1 MKAYLDSFFSVFL
14 PYDIEYRG
22 KVWNWCRIFREVH
35 EKVWSIYE
43 KAGVFGKGVK
53 AYRFFDPMPISVST
67 PDIRLAFYEMPN
79 GNRLLIMA
87 NKTGNPVTGIAELSK
102 IKSGDFTL
110 PELYANEKIEVESGK
125 FRITI
130 PSRTIRITEWKQ

>member
-1 MKAYLDSFFSVFL
+1 
-14 PYDIEYRG
+14 
-22 KVWNWCRIFREVH
+22 
-35 EKVWSIYE
+35 
-43 KAGVFGKGVK
+43 
-53 AYRFFDPMPISVST
+53 MPITVSNRN
-67 PDIRLAFYEMPN
+67 IRLAFYEMPD

-130 PSRTIRITEWKQ
+130 PPRTIRITEWKQ